1 MRLAAPLAI
10 LALAAALL
18 AGCGGSSSEETGSGA
33 ESSPRAG
40 TSTAPAGAT
49 ARSCDPG
56 GTGVE
61 DLRATNVG
69 CAEARQ
75 VASGW
80 RRAKECDKYGADS
93 RNPCSV
99 LSYRCLA
106 TATDRGWSVSCAKSG
121 RSIAFRF
128 RRD

>member
-1 MRLAAPLAI
+1 MRLASFAI
-10 LALAAALL
+10 LVLAGALL
-18 AGCGGSSSEETGSGA
+18 TGCGGSSSETST
-33 ESSPRAG
+33 ESAPRAG
-40 TSTAPAGAT
+40 TSTAPAGAS
-49 ARSCDPG
+49 ARPCASG
-56 GTGVE
+56 GSGVE

-69 CAEARQ
+69 CGEARK

-93 RNPCSV
+93 RNPCSL

-128 RRD
+128 RRG

>member
-1 MRLAAPLAI
+1 MRLAAPLLI
-10 LALAAALL
+10 LALAGALTV
-18 AGCGGSSSEETGSGA
+18 GCGGSSGETGGT

-61 DLRATNVG
+61 DLRATDVG
-69 CAEARQ
+69 CAEARR

-93 RNPCSV
+93 RNPCSL

-128 RRD
+128 RRG